1 MLGPGGGYLLV
12 QLLGDFDEPSAI
24 DLAIPLE
31 LPQLT
36 AQIQEGTDDIF
47 NLLFAEASE
56 KGGVTGIAIVE
67 ESEAAG
73 GFGILFVVEAI
84 DEFQVPI
91 KGVKVFCG
99 AESMPRPTAVG
110 WKMVTDLPDLPPFH
124 ADAVPRPT

>member
-12 QLLGDFDEPSAI
+12 QLLGDLDKPSTI

-31 LPQLT
+31 LPQL
-36 AQIQEGTDDIF
+36 AAEIQESTNDIF
-47 NLLFAEASE
+47 NLLLAEASE
-56 KGGVTGIAIVE
+56 KGGIAGIAIVE
-67 ESEAAG
+67 ESKAAG
-73 GFGILFVVEAI
+73 GFSILFVVEAI

-99 AESMPRPTAVG
+99 AKSMPRPTAVG

-124 ADAVPRPT
+124 ADADPRPT